1 MVLLL
6 SRQEWRQTCIVGV
19 DCREGPPVPI
29 PNTEVKLAGA
39 EDTWLETARKNRFSP
54 TQKNHLCKQVVF
66 LRLRRA
72 SRGSLVITRFTRS
85 ETPAICPRWLRW
97 LRHGQVAGRLLPL
110 ALPEVKRCLVSAVA
124 GWVYR
129 VDGLGSSLAI
139 GRTAAALPLG
149 NRLLRRKI
157 FLGFLK
163 IPKVFLR
170 PFFRIL
176 W

>member
-66 LRLRRA
+66 L
-72 SRGSLVITRFTRS
+72 
-85 ETPAICPRWLRW
+85 WLHHR
-97 LRHGQVAGRLLPL
+97 QFAGRSLSL
-110 ALPEVKRCLVSAVA
+110 ALPGVKRQLSVSGGWLGVIGEPGLVAR
-124 GWVYR
+124 WLKR
-129 VDGLGSSLAI
+129 EL
-139 GRTAAALPLG
+139 RAALPLG

>member
-1 MVLLL
+1 MAAVAA
-6 SRQEWRQTCIVGV
+6 
-19 DCREGPPVPI
+19 P
-29 PNTEVKLAGA
+29 
-39 EDTWLETARKNRFSP
+39 
-54 TQKNHLCKQVVF
+54 
-66 LRLRRA
+66 RA
-72 SRGSLVITRFTRS
+72 SRGALAAARFIRN

-97 LRHGQVAGRLLPL
+97 LRHGQVAERSLPL
-110 ALPEVKRCLVSAVA
+110 ASPGVKRQLSVRGGWLGVIGEPGSVA
-124 GWVYR
+124 RWLER
-129 VDGLGSSLAI
+129 EL
-139 GRTAAALPLG
+139 RAALPLG

>member
-1 MVLLL
+1 M
-6 SRQEWRQTCIVGV
+6 QTGGFFVVAPQAI
-19 DCREGPPVPI
+19 R
-29 PNTEVKLAGA
+29 GA
-39 EDTWLETARKNRFSP
+39 
-54 TQKNHLCKQVVF
+54 
-66 LRLRRA
+66 
-72 SRGSLVITRFTRS
+72 LVATRFIRN

-97 LRHGQVAGRLLPL
+97 LRWLRHRQVAGRSLPL
-110 ALPEVKRCLVSAVA
+110 ASPGEKRQLSVRG
-124 GWVYR
+124 GW
-129 VDGLGSSLAI
+129 LGVI
-139 GRTAAALPLG
+139 GEPGSFARWLEREPRAALPRG